1 MNEQSFDVTMNTI
14 VEAIEAGGHSAAEQI
29 GSFLLTGDPTYITR
43 RDNARQLIQS
53 LDKNSI
59 AEYLQTTL
67 KK

>member
-1 MNEQSFDVTMNTI
+1 MKEQSFDTVMQII
-14 VEAIEAGGHSAAEQI
+14 VETIEAGGHSASEQI
-29 GSFLLTGDPTYITR
+29 GSYLLTDDPTYITR